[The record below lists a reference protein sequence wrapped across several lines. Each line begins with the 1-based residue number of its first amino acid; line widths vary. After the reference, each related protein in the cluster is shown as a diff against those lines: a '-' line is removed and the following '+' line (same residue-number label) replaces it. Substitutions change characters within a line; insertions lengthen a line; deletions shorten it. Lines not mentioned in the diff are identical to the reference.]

1 MIKKIVATILIFI
14 PIIIMGAKNEDGS
27 KVNRTKTIEI
37 DVEDKTTEEDT
48 IDKQLETLK
57 LMQITETMVKNEAE
71 DEEADSK
78 YKRKEK
84 THTANRGTF
93 RIVPKTNTS
102 MKSYMSYKTITDKIS
117 EQYKLQHYKNVYTD
131 SEGFRRIGD
140 NFIVA
145 IGTYFG
151 CNVGQEVEVEL
162 DNGSKFSA
170 IVGDIKANKH
180 TDKENLQHS
189 VDGSV
194 VEFLVDSNKIEDKVR
209 KMGDCS
215 YSSTHSFLQGNVISI
230 TILNSKE

>member
-27 KVNRTKTIEI
+27 KVNRAKTIEI
-37 DVEDKTTEEDT
+37 DIEDKTTEEDT
-48 IDKQLETLK
+48 TDKQLETLE
-57 LMQITETMVKNEAE
+57 LMQLAETMVKNDDK

-102 MKSYMSYKTITDKIS
+102 MKSYMSYKTITDKTS

-145 IGTYFG
+145 IGTYFN
-151 CNVGQEVEVEL
+151 CNVGQEVVVRL
-162 DNGSKFSA
+162 SSGSTFKA
-170 IVGDIKANKH
+170 IVGDIKANIH
-180 TDKENLQHS
+180 TDGDMHVQHN

-194 VEFLVDSNKIEDKVR
+194 IEFLVDSRKLDGTIR

-215 YSSTHSFLQGNVISI
+215 YSSANDFKGDVVGI
-230 TILNSKE
+230 TVYENN

>member
-1 MIKKIVATILIFI
+1 MLKKILIGGTIICLSLIFTNN
-14 PIIIMGAKNEDGS
+14 PSAKEELSD
-27 KVNRTKTIEI
+27 KYKIELPTL
-37 DVEDKTTEEDT
+37 DEL
-48 IDKQLETLK
+48 IDKEGK
-57 LMQITETMVKNEAE
+57 EIERDNKIKEIEKAK
-71 DEEADSK
+71 EEK
-78 YKRKEK
+78 KRKK
-84 THTANRGTF
+84 RKQFSTTSRGTF
-93 RIVPKTNTS
+93 RSVPRTGTS
-102 MKSYMSYKTITDKIS
+102 MKSYMSYKTITDKSS
-117 EQYKLQHYKNVYTD
+117 EQYKLQHCKDVYTD

-194 VEFLVDSNKIEDKVR
+194 VEFLVDSNKIEDMVR